1 MWRRSICA
9 EEQTGNQT
17 ATHEP
22 SIVARVVSAA
32 VIEPAKA
39 NEIPVGRNVTV
50 AAEKTAGA
58 LEEIGN
64 DHDISFVISGA
75 GFQPCFPLA
84 HVIGC
89 PKICVPVSA
98 PNLQATEFVEQKEV
112 NHAGDRIG
120 AVHSRGAIL
129 EDVNVIDHRKGYQV
143 NVRTRESPRHST
155 NQRRPVCHRLEPK

>member
-9 EEQTGNQT
+9 EEQAGNQT

-98 PNLQATEFVEQKEV
+98 ADLQAAEFVDQEEV
-112 NHAGDRIG
+112 DHACDRVR

-129 EDVNVIDHRKGYQV
+129 EDVNVIDHGEGYQV
-143 NVRTRESPRHST
+143 NVRASAKPSDT
-155 NQRRPVCHRLEPK
+155 QRAIGDPFAIN